1 MGFGKGGTGAIIRQN
16 ESVSLGTLANNT
28 ALKLTNGVTLTEDFR
43 ILKSEII
50 ALYRGL
56 TTGEGEGL
64 MLGICNGEL
73 SVAEIAEA
81 LTVDG
86 PGDRNDRVNQE
97 QAERAVWIIATP
109 GFGTGAV
116 GASQVN
122 LKGPNG
128 STIIEWKKRWTF
140 SDPEGWDFFVFNLGT
155 ALTTGG
161 NCNLLATN
169 YGVWVT

>member
-1 MGFGKGGTGAIIRQN
+1 
-16 ESVSLGTLANNT
+16 
-28 ALKLTNGVTLTEDFR
+28 
-43 ILKSEII
+43 
-50 ALYRGL
+50 
-56 TTGEGEGL
+56 

-97 QAERAVWIIATP
+97 QAERAVWIIGTPDAT
-109 GFGTGAV
+109 GGGT
-116 GASQVN
+116 QFN
-122 LKGPNG
+122 LKGQNG

-140 SDPEGWDFFVFNLGT
+140 SDPEGWDFFIFNLGT

-161 NCNLLATN
+161 NANLLATN